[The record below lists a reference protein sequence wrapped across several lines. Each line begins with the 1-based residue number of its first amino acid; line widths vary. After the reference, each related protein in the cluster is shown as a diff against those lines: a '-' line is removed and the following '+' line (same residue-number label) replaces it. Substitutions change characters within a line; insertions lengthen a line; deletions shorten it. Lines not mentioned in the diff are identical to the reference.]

1 MNNMAQPEK
10 LEMAA
15 PSPLTGQSPH
25 RRFGARTILVPLL
38 FMALHFVFSNFI
50 VAVYLIVY
58 LAVRV
63 SGGSL
68 DLMATLQ
75 DQGAMNQII
84 YGNYP
89 FIAVLIALGLIPAC
103 LVFLRLQN
111 RRDPRTWL
119 VERLR
124 TSDILP
130 ALAMMIGALGVTN
143 LWYNLLILLQEQIPL
158 LKYWMDDY
166 TKSASAFTAD
176 NGYFWLILGISIL
189 TPISEELIFRGVIQ
203 GELRRAMPE
212 WAAIVIQAV
221 LFAAYH
227 MQPIQSSYVLLPG
240 LLLGLAYYWSRS
252 IWVPIAMHC
261 LFNFLGSALPSLI
274 GESKLGQEIL
284 GYSEMGF
291 ILIGAAAA
299 VFFMLHRRRP
309 AASDLGEM
317 KI

>member
-1 MNNMAQPEK
+1 
-10 LEMAA
+10 
-15 PSPLTGQSPH
+15 
-25 RRFGARTILVPLL
+25 
-38 FMALHFVFSNFI
+38 
-50 VAVYLIVY
+50 
-58 LAVRV
+58 
-63 SGGSL
+63 
-68 DLMATLQ
+68 
-75 DQGAMNQII
+75 
-84 YGNYP
+84 
-89 FIAVLIALGLIPAC
+89 
-103 LVFLRLQN
+103 
-111 RRDPRTWL
+111 
-119 VERLR
+119 
-124 TSDILP
+124 
-130 ALAMMIGALGVTN
+130 
-143 LWYNLLILLQEQIPL
+143 
-158 LKYWMDDY
+158 MDDY